1 MNTCYSCSIGKHMAC
16 LYKGRSL
23 SFCDCDTCNQIYADA
38 QADLSAYGYDQEII
52 EDDYISNGSD
62 L

>member
-1 MNTCYSCSIGKHMAC
+1 MAC

-38 QADLSAYGYDQEII
+38 QADLLMDY
-52 EDDYISNGSD
+52 DDYDWDITEYDD
-62 L
+62 LSKGG